1 MKFRID
7 IVGLSTE
14 TKPTTGIENGTTY
27 YTVDTQEFYIFYKG
41 TWYKQGETEDTPT
54 QETQGEGGQR

>member
-41 TWYKQGETEDTPT
+41 TWYKQGEQEETPAE
-54 QETQGEGGQR
+54 ETQGEGGQR

>member
-7 IVGLSTE
+7 IVGLASE
-14 TKPTTGIENGTTY
+14 TKPASGIEDGTTY

-41 TWYKQGETEDTPT
+41 TWYKQGETP
-54 QETQGEGGQR
+54 ETQGEGGQR